1 MKPHIILTRPL
12 AQAQRFGASLAE
24 TLGDAAVVIESPLL
38 QINPVEFGDVPDKGD
53 VIFTSENGV
62 AGFLAG
68 AKVGER
74 KAFCVGDRTAEAARE
89 AGFDAFSA
97 SGTSADL
104 IELIAEEGSGE
115 MIYARGA
122 HVARDLRADLSAI
135 GIPVQEV
142 LVYTQDPL
150 ALSEEAKELVQGA
163 GRVIFPLFSSRSMG
177 LLVEQGI
184 GGGHS
189 DIHAV
194 CISKG
199 VAKVAPEGCFASVIV
214 CDAPNSLSM
223 KKKLMSLVA

>member
-1 MKPHIILTRPL
+1 LKPHIILTRPL
-12 AQAQRFGASLAE
+12 AQAQRFGASLTE

-62 AGFLAG
+62 
-68 AKVGER
+68 
-74 KAFCVGDRTAEAARE
+74 
-89 AGFDAFSA
+89 
-97 SGTSADL
+97 
-104 IELIAEEGSGE
+104 
-115 MIYARGA
+115 
-122 HVARDLRADLSAI
+122 DLSAI

-214 CDAPNSLSM
+214 CDAPNSRSM